1 MTLKI
6 RSEQPG
12 DHAAIDTLLRAAF
25 ADHPHS
31 RQTEHLLVQA
41 LREEGALSLAL
52 VAEEAGEVVGYLAA
66 SPVTLDGADIGWLG
80 LGPLAGLPARQK
92 DGIGAA
98 LAQACLEQLRAEGI
112 AGCVLVGDPAY
123 YSRFGFVADD
133 TLVFPGIPAP
143 YCQCLRL
150 TPQAQAVRGE
160 VAYHPAFTRFG

>member
-12 DHAAIDTLLRAAF
+12 DHAAIDALLRAAF

-31 RQTEHLLVQA
+31 RQTEHLLVQS
-41 LREEGALSLAL
+41 LREDGALSLAL
-52 VAEEAGEVVGYLAA
+52 VAEEAGDVVGYLAA
-66 SPVTLDGADIGWLG
+66 SPVTIDGESIGWLG
-80 LGPLAGLPARQK
+80 LGPLAVLPARQK
-92 DGIGAA
+92 AGIGSA
-98 LAQACLEQLRAEGI
+98 LARACLLQLRADGV

-123 YSRFGFVADD
+123 YSRFGFIADD
-133 TLVFPGIPAP
+133 TLVFPGTPAQ

-150 TPQAQAVRGE
+150 TPAAQAVRGE